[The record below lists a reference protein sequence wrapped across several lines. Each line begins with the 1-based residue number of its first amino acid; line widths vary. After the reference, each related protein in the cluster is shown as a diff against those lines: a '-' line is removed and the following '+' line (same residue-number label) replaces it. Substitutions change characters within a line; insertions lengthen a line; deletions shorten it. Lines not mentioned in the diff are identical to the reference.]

1 MPYPVNVSSLLYVFT
16 TTTFILGALSGA
28 RFTIDW
34 LQSQK
39 RLEEINKERANA
51 ELAFLKGQLNP
62 HFFFNSINTLY
73 GSIQSDNNEARS
85 ILLKLSDM
93 LRYQLYECAT
103 DQVPLEKE
111 INYIHN
117 FIDLQKLRTNERLK
131 VTFNTGQVNAAL
143 SVPPLLLAPLVENA
157 FKHISKFANAENWI
171 VVTLRV
177 VHDKIHF
184 TIQNSVETVPWSD
197 PSPHRNGATAQ
208 HEERGIGLTNIQRRL
223 RLIYGDKA
231 DLKIEAKS
239 TVFTVTLLLPTT

>member
-1 MPYPVNVSSLLYVFT
+1 
-16 TTTFILGALSGA
+16 
-28 RFTIDW
+28 
-34 LQSQK
+34 
-39 RLEEINKERANA
+39 
-51 ELAFLKGQLNP
+51 
-62 HFFFNSINTLY
+62 
-73 GSIQSDNNEARS
+73 
-85 ILLKLSDM
+85 M